1 MPKLA
6 SAQLSKKGLEKFS
19 EILSF
24 AVKLTS
30 NNELI

>member
-6 SAQLSKKGLEKFS
+6 SAQLSKKGLENFS
-19 EILSF
+19 ETLSF